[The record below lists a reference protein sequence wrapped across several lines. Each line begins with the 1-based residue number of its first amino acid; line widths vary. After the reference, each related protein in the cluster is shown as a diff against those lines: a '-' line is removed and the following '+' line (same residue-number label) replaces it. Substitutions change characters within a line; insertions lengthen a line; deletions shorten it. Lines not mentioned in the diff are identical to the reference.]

1 MVNWLSTQSDP
12 CSYFVQRLHL
22 PAEIVP
28 STYKKAARPPRP
40 AGVRSGGEGA
50 YRPGRGD
57 RDDYRKKEGAPE
69 GFSQRAQYAGVGRGA
84 PRE

>member
-1 MVNWLSTQSDP
+1 MV
-12 CSYFVQRLHL
+12 SYHLIIPVCVLNSVSRLHL

-40 AGVRSGGEGA
+40 AGIRSGGDGA
-50 YRPGRGD
+50 YRPPRGD
-57 RDDYRKKEGAPE
+57 REDYRKKEGAPE
-69 GFSQRAQYAGVGRGA
+69 GFRAQYAGVGRGA